1 MALVLNEEQRIL
13 KDSARDFL
21 TENAPVEALRKLR
34 DSHDE
39 LGYSAEIWQQ
49 MVDLGWT
56 AVSIPEAFGGL
67 EFGFM
72 GLGAIFQESG
82 HTLTA
87 SPLFSTVVL
96 GASLIELQGTQTQ
109 CESLLPQVA
118 EGSLTLA
125 LALEE
130 KNHHAPSNIATS
142 CTKNAEGFVLNGQK
156 TFVLDGHS
164 ADKLIVIARTSGD
177 RQEQTGLSALLVDP
191 KASGVSIERA
201 TLMDSRNAANITFE
215 NVQLADD
222 ALLGEQDTAFT
233 ALDKTL
239 DRGRAI
245 LSAEML
251 GGCLEMF
258 QRTVE
263 YLKEREQFGVKIGSF
278 QALKHRA
285 SKMFVEIELCKSA
298 VLAALSS
305 IDDNAD
311 NSAKLI
317 SAAKVKLNDTYQLI
331 TNEATQMHGGIGVTD
346 ELDVGL
352 FLKRAR
358 VIIQAFGS
366 SSFHRDRFATL
377 SGF

>member
-142 CTKNAEGFVLNGQK
+142 CTKTAEGFVLNGQK

-177 RQEQTGLSALLVDP
+177 QQDQTGLSALLVDP
-191 KASGVSIERA
+191 KASGVKVERA

-222 ALLGEQDTAFT
+222 ALLGEQDMAFT

-305 IDDNAD
+305 IDDNVD

>member
-56 AVSIPEAFGGL
+56 AISIPEAFGGL

-142 CTKNAEGFVLNGQK
+142 CTKTAEGFVLNGQK

-177 RQEQTGLSALLVDP
+177 QQDQTGLSALLVDP
-191 KASGVSIERA
+191 KASGVKVERA

-222 ALLGEQDTAFT
+222 ALLGEQDMAFT

-305 IDDNAD
+305 IDDNVD